1 MKASPQLLEATS
13 GHFVFPRTSVTRRG
27 MALAVGGERAL
38 KNKAC
43 NRSSKLGLGFF
54 FCRFVYLG

>member
-27 MALAVGGERAL
+27 MALAVGGG
-38 KNKAC
+38 K
-43 NRSSKLGLGFF
+43 GFEK
-54 FCRFVYLG
+54 RGV